1 MSSETRVVESLGGCG
16 MILSFLSFFPLGVK
30 MLRLVRM
37 KRERAPFQPT
47 CSELVL
53 KIKDDVYDIHTDY
66 GGDLEWFAEAIK
78 SFEDVPKITQEDLV
92 LIAIDEDHL
101 REVLQR
107 IVDFF
112 DIEFVDNIGGGGRF
126 ESVMWILYQYVLYK
140 NGLIK
145 EFDPQKIIWEESKKF
160 EEVCYTLDVRAVSD
174 EEHRRILAEI
184 GALDEEEVEEV

>member
-1 MSSETRVVESLGGCG
+1 MR
-16 MILSFLSFFPLGVK
+16 
-30 MLRLVRM
+30 RLVRM
-37 KRERAPFQPT
+37 ERERAPFQPT

-53 KIKDDVYDIHTDY
+53 KIKGDVYDIHTDY
-66 GGDLEWFAEAIK
+66 GDDLEWFAEAIK

-107 IVDFF
+107 IVNFF
-112 DIEFVDNIGGGGRF
+112 EIEFVDNIGGGGNF

-145 EFDPQKIIWEESKKF
+145 EFDPQKIIWEETKKF

-174 EEHRRILAEI
+174 EEHRRILTEI
-184 GALDEEEVEEV
+184 GALDEEELEEDECEDSS

>member
-1 MSSETRVVESLGGCG
+1 MSGFREKASIRDDCVDDPSFYFFLWGG
-16 MILSFLSFFPLGVK
+16 K
-30 MLRLVRM
+30 MRGLDEIE
-37 KRERAPFQPT
+37 REKAPFQPT

-53 KIKDDVYDIHTDY
+53 KIKGDVYDIHTDY
-66 GGDLEWFAEAIK
+66 GDDLEWFAEAIK
-78 SFEDVPKITQEDLV
+78 SFEDVPKITQEDFV

-112 DIEFVDNIGGGGRF
+112 EIEFVDNIGGGGNF

-140 NGLIK
+140 NGLMK
-145 EFDPQKIIWEESKKF
+145 EFDPQKIIWEETKKF
-160 EEVCYTLDVRAVSD
+160 EEVCYTLDVKAVSD

-184 GALDEEEVEEV
+184 GALDKEEVEEV

>member
-1 MSSETRVVESLGGCG
+1 MRGLDEIE
-16 MILSFLSFFPLGVK
+16 
-30 MLRLVRM
+30 
-37 KRERAPFQPT
+37 REKVPFQPT

-53 KIKDDVYDIHTDY
+53 KIKGDVYDIHTDY
-66 GGDLEWFAEAIK
+66 GDDLEWFVEAIK

-92 LIAIDEDHL
+92 LVAIDEDHL

-112 DIEFVDNIGGGGRF
+112 EIEFVDNIGGGGNF

-145 EFDPQKIIWEESKKF
+145 EFDPQKIIWEETKKF
-160 EEVCYTLDVRAVSD
+160 EEVCYTLDVKAVSD

-184 GALDEEEVEEV
+184 GALDKEEVEEV

>member
-1 MSSETRVVESLGGCG
+1 MPSHEAFWAERL
-16 MILSFLSFFPLGVK
+16 K
-30 MLRLVRM
+30 MHNL
-37 KRERAPFQPT
+37 
-47 CSELVL
+47 
-53 KIKDDVYDIHTDY
+53 
-66 GGDLEWFAEAIK
+66 
-78 SFEDVPKITQEDLV
+78 
-92 LIAIDEDHL
+92 DEDHL

-112 DIEFVDNIGGGGRF
+112 EIEFVDNIGGGGRF

-145 EFDPQKIIWEESKKF
+145 EFDPQKIIWEETKKF

>member
-1 MSSETRVVESLGGCG
+1 M
-16 MILSFLSFFPLGVK
+16 P
-30 MLRLVRM
+30 RLVRM
-37 KRERAPFQPT
+37 RRERAPFQPT

-53 KIKDDVYDIHTDY
+53 KIKGDVYDIHTDY
-66 GGDLEWFAEAIK
+66 GDDLECFAETIK

-112 DIEFVDNIGGGGRF
+112 EIEFVDNIGGGGRF

-145 EFDPQKIIWEESKKF
+145 EFDPQKIIWEETKKF
-160 EEVCYTLDVRAVSD
+160 EEICYTLDVRVVSD
-174 EEHRRILAEI
+174 EEHRRILTEI
-184 GALDEEEVEEV
+184 GALDEDELEEDE

>member
-1 MSSETRVVESLGGCG
+1 
-16 MILSFLSFFPLGVK
+16 

-37 KRERAPFQPT
+37 ERERAPFQPT

-53 KIKDDVYDIHTDY
+53 KIKGDVYDIHTDY
-66 GGDLEWFAEAIK
+66 GDDLEWFAEAIK

-112 DIEFVDNIGGGGRF
+112 EIEFVDNIGGGGNF

-145 EFDPQKIIWEESKKF
+145 EFDPQKIIWEETKKF
-160 EEVCYTLDVRAVSD
+160 EEVCYTLDVKAVSD

-184 GALDEEEVEEV
+184 GALDEDELEGDE